1 MTIGGIFA
9 KIIVQILKI
18 TGVFIMFNKNVDTTN
33 IYERI
38 SKSELLAYMN
48 SSIPSLP
55 EKERLH
61 RALLRNVDLFKT
73 IRHGKTVVVGSEAA
87 KKYIEEER
95 KTNLLHFIVWA
106 IFVAVGAALFV
117 FIASTIEKHSAIS
130 FSDIVL
136 LILMTSAEVFV
147 VFKLMQTFFTK
158 SLLTVSKE
166 HIDRGINPD
175 YFEIDFVV
183 GEKAS
188 YNSFID
194 NDSLVIVRTQ
204 HT

>member
-1 MTIGGIFA
+1 
-9 KIIVQILKI
+9 
-18 TGVFIMFNKNVDTTN
+18 MFKKNIDTTN
-33 IYERI
+33 VYERI
-38 SKSELLAYMN
+38 SKSELFAYMN

-55 EKERLH
+55 EKDRLH

-73 IRHGKTVVVGSEAA
+73 VRHGKTVVLGSDAA

-117 FIASTIEKHSAIS
+117 FIANTIGKHPVIS
-130 FSDIVL
+130 FSDVVL

-158 SLLTVSKE
+158 SLLTISEE

-183 GEKAS
+183 GDKMS
-188 YNSFID
+188 YNSFVD
-194 NDSLVIVRTQ
+194 NNSLVIVRTQ